1 MDFMKEIE
9 RKLDLPAAEKSQ
21 VMREL
26 RSHYEELRDK
36 LIASGMD
43 AAQAEQEAARR
54 LGDPEDVAA
63 RLRTVHCRA
72 TWKSAL
78 LAAFPLAGLAIIQ
91 AVWAATVRIGVTDGR
106 LEANLA
112 PFIAACL
119 GLLMISGSI
128 RELALGRRPIWLA
141 TWLATAYLAL
151 RDVPRMVLIAN
162 AGSYQQLMHT
172 RSALLYGIENGIEI
186 LALGAA
192 TWAFRK
198 SPKWRNFY
206 LVLTLLDLG
215 IAPFMNP
222 IHDPTQVVLSIT
234 HRLVISSAIMGLA
247 LKLFAWHPYGNIA
260 QSSLF
265 LWVLSTPTSLYTRW
279 LGGTGYAVYYAVCAL
294 LMVILA
300 GITVLIFARACTP
313 QRKLVALSAGLLA
326 FQQTDWLATGA
337 WLSSIAVA
345 SSIVLLVWVVLI
357 PMFLQRLRRGRR
369 PEFAR

>member
-21 VMREL
+21 VLREL

-78 LAAFPLAGLAIIQ
+78 LAAFPFAGLVLIR
-91 AVWAATVRIGVTDGR
+91 AVWRATVGIGVTDGW
-106 LEANLA
+106 LQVTLLPLVAV
-112 PFIAACL
+112 CL
-119 GLLMISGSI
+119 GLLMISGSV

-151 RDVPRMVLIAN
+151 RDASRIALIAN
-162 AGSYQQLMHT
+162 AGSHQLMHT
-172 RSALLYGIENGIEI
+172 RSVLFYGIEI
-186 LALGAA
+186 LVLGAA

-215 IAPFMNP
+215 IKPFMNS
-222 IHDPTQVVLSIT
+222 IHDPTPVVLLIT
-234 HRLVISSAIMGLA
+234 QELVISSAFMGLA
-247 LKLFAWHPYGNIA
+247 LKLFAWHPYGNVA
-260 QSSLF
+260 QPSLF
-265 LWVLSTPTSLYTRW
+265 LWVLSTPTSLHTRW
-279 LGGTGYAVYYAVCAL
+279 LDGTGYAVYYAVCAL

-300 GITVLIFARACTP
+300 GVTVLIFARACTP
-313 QRKLVALSAGLLA
+313 QRKLVVLSAGLLA
-326 FQQTDWLATGA
+326 FQQTDWLASGA
-337 WLSSIAVA
+337 CASSSIAAVVCGMA
-345 SSIVLLVWVVLI
+345 LLVWVVLI

>member
-9 RKLDLPAAEKSQ
+9 RKLDLPAAEKAQ
-21 VMREL
+21 VLREL
-26 RSHYEELRDK
+26 RSHHEELRDK
-36 LIASGMD
+36 LIASGLD
-43 AAQAEQEAARR
+43 AAQAEQEAAQR

-78 LAAFPLAGLAIIQ
+78 LAAFPFAGLALIW
-91 AVWAATVRIGVTDGR
+91 AVWTATVGIGVTDGW
-106 LEANLA
+106 LQVTLL
-112 PFIAACL
+112 PLVAACL
-119 GLLMISGSI
+119 GLLMISGSV
-128 RELALGRRPIWLA
+128 RELVLGRRPIWLA

-151 RDVPRMVLIAN
+151 RDVSRMVLIAN
-162 AGSYQQLMHT
+162 VGNHQLMHT
-172 RSALLYGIENGIEI
+172 RSVLFYGIEI
-186 LALGAA
+186 LVLGAA

-215 IAPFMNP
+215 IKPFMNS
-222 IHDPTQVVLSIT
+222 IHDPTPVVLLIT
-234 HRLVISSAIMGLA
+234 QELVISSAIMGLA

-265 LWVLSTPTSLYTRW
+265 LCVLFAPTSLRY
-279 LGGTGYAVYYAVCAL
+279 LHYQAACAL

-300 GITVLIFARACTP
+300 GVTVLIFARACTW
-313 QRKLVALSAGLLA
+313 QRKLVVLSAGLLA
-326 FQQTDWLATGA
+326 MVMIHWLEFARQRTDWLASCV
-337 WLSSIAVA
+337 WLSVAVA
-345 SSIVLLVWVVLI
+345 HGMVLLVWVVLV
-357 PMFLQRLRRGRR
+357 PMFFERLRRGRR

>member
-9 RKLDLPAAEKSQ
+9 RKLDLPPAEKSQ
-21 VMREL
+21 VLREL
-26 RSHYEELRDK
+26 RSHHEELRDK
-36 LIASGMD
+36 LIASGLD

-112 PFIAACL
+112 PFITACL
-119 GLLMISGSI
+119 GLLMISGSV
-128 RELALGRRPIWLA
+128 RELVLGRRPIWLA

-151 RDVPRMVLIAN
+151 RDASRMILIAN
-162 AGSYQQLMHT
+162 AGSHQLMYT
-172 RSALLYGIENGIEI
+172 RFASLYGIEI
-186 LALGAA
+186 LVLGTA
-192 TWAFRK
+192 TWAFRE

-215 IAPFMNP
+215 IAPFMNS
-222 IHDPTQVVLSIT
+222 IHDPIPVVLSIT
-234 HRLVISSAIMGLA
+234 HILVVSSAIMGLA
-247 LKLFAWHPYGNIA
+247 LKLFAWHPYGNVA
-260 QSSLF
+260 QPSLF
-265 LWVLSTPTSLYTRW
+265 LWVLSTPTSLYTGR
-279 LGGTGYAVYYAVCAL
+279 LDGTGYAVYYAVCAL
-294 LMVILA
+294 LMLTVILA
-300 GITVLIFARACTP
+300 GVTVLIFARACTP

-345 SSIVLLVWVVLI
+345 RSIVLLVWVVLI